1 MRYDYCVIGGG
12 IVGLATARE
21 LLLRRPGASLVLL
34 EKESTLASHQT
45 GHNSGVIH
53 AGVYYAPD
61 SLKARLCREGN
72 QDTKE
77 FCATHSIPFEVC
89 GKLIVAT
96 NVDELER
103 LAQLRARCQAN
114 AIATEELAKVGL
126 RALEPRISGLAAL
139 LVRSTGIVDYRRV
152 ALALGDEIRRHGGE
166 IRTGA
171 SAQRIV
177 ESGALVDIGLTD
189 GERLQSRQLI
199 ACAGLQSDRIARIA
213 GLQVDLRIIPFRG
226 EYFQLPPEKS
236 GVVRHLIYPVPDPT
250 LPFLGVHL
258 TRKID
263 GHVTVGPNAVL
274 GFAREGYGHFS
285 FNLRDTAETLSFPG
299 FWRVIRNHWRSAL
312 SELRGSALRR
322 RYLQECRKY
331 CPELQLQDLLPYQ
344 AGIRAQAVMRDG
356 TLAYDFLFADTPR
369 TVHVLNAPSPAAT
382 AAMPIARMI
391 VARALHEI
399 PAAAAVAR

>member
-1 MRYDYCVIGGG
+1 
-12 IVGLATARE
+12 
-21 LLLRRPGASLVLL
+21 
-34 EKESTLASHQT
+34 
-45 GHNSGVIH
+45 
-53 AGVYYAPD
+53 
-61 SLKARLCREGN
+61 
-72 QDTKE
+72 
-77 FCATHSIPFEVC
+77 
-89 GKLIVAT
+89 
-96 NVDELER
+96 
-103 LAQLRARCQAN
+103 
-114 AIATEELAKVGL
+114 
-126 RALEPRISGLAAL
+126 
-139 LVRSTGIVDYRRV
+139 
-152 ALALGDEIRRHGGE
+152 
-166 IRTGA
+166 
-171 SAQRIV
+171 
-177 ESGALVDIGLTD
+177 
-189 GERLQSRQLI
+189 LI

>member
-1 MRYDYCVIGGG
+1 
-12 IVGLATARE
+12 
-21 LLLRRPGASLVLL
+21 VLL